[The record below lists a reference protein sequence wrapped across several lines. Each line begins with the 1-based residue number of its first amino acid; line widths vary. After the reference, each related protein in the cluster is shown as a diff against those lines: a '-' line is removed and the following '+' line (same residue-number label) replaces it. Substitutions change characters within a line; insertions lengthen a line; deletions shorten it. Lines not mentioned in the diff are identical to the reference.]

1 MSAVP
6 EMDWTAASM
15 PAPRWRIRAG
25 HAAAIFAAALALT
38 FIAGIGGVRLWSRFV
53 GPFPDAAI
61 DLIGIALPA
70 LATLIAVRTIGIGG
84 FGLAWRDFGL
94 TRAPKRSWIV
104 AMLVW
109 LACLPLLAAILYAT
123 KELTGTTPIAEQTRM
138 LPHGALD
145 DWRITLPLGALMIF
159 VAPFG
164 EELLFRGILFG
175 ALRRRWRFW
184 PCAVLAGAAF
194 AAVHMIPAVL
204 APAFVLGVAFAHIYE
219 RSRSIWPAVFFHAL
233 HNALVFAA
241 SVAERRVLA
250 DILGLLPTI

>member
-1 MSAVP
+1 
-6 EMDWTAASM
+6 MDWTATPA
-15 PAPRWRIRAG
+15 PAPRWRIRAV

-38 FIAGIGGVRLWSRFV
+38 FIAGIGGVRLWSRFI

-70 LATLIAVRTIGIGG
+70 LATLVAVRTIGLGG

-94 TRAPKRSWIV
+94 TRPPRGSWMA

-123 KELTGTTPIAEQTRM
+123 KTLTGTTPIAEQTRL
-138 LPHGALD
+138 LPLGALD
-145 DWRITLPLGALMIF
+145 DWRVALPLGALMIF
-159 VAPFG
+159 AAPFG

-175 ALRRRWRFW
+175 ALRRRWQFW
-184 PCAVLAGAAF
+184 PCAVLGAAAF
-194 AAVHMIPAVL
+194 ATVHMIPAVF

-219 RSRSIWPAVFFHAL
+219 RSRSIWPAVFVHAL
-233 HNALVFAA
+233 HNAVVFAA
-241 SVAERRVLA
+241 SVAEKRMGA
-250 DILGLLPTI
+250 DVLGLLSAI